1 MKFWF
6 EVLKERRIIMASYR
20 ELKPNKNGKP
30 RIEIT
35 VELGYDDKGKRIR
48 KYKTVTLNN
57 LTERAIK
64 KAITEME
71 IQVANESTISLEK
84 ITFAQFTER
93 WMNMYVKVDLTV
105 KSRNSYESY
114 LKNGILESL
123 GSLQMDKIKT
133 FHIVQFFTK
142 QKKEN
147 KKSLSGKCM
156 VLKSIFSTAVKWQV
170 IETNPMNGV
179 ERPSRSKRYKEIE
192 FYDEE
197 QLKLL
202 LKKTKEMYPKHALQ
216 IKLAAL
222 AGLRMSE
229 IAGIRHECLN
239 FVNNTI
245 LIDSTLQYDKED
257 KNFFLGPTKTKRP
270 RTVNV
275 PAELMR
281 EIKQYVKDHK
291 KLQLASGEAWKPM
304 KDDKGTPINLL
315 FTKTNGFPSHP
326 DSMSGRWREIV
337 ERHNL
342 PKLTFHGLRHTYA
355 SFMVSK
361 NVNFKII
368 QEQLGHVNIQETV
381 NTYSHL
387 TIKDKEKATDFFDS
401 IL

>member
-1 MKFWF
+1 
-6 EVLKERRIIMASYR
+6 
-20 ELKPNKNGKP
+20 
-30 RIEIT
+30 
-35 VELGYDDKGKRIR
+35 
-48 KYKTVTLNN
+48 
-57 LTERAIK
+57 
-64 KAITEME
+64 
-71 IQVANESTISLEK
+71 
-84 ITFAQFTER
+84 
-93 WMNMYVKVDLTV
+93 
-105 KSRNSYESY
+105 
-114 LKNGILESL
+114 
-123 GSLQMDKIKT
+123 MDKIKT

-147 KKSLSGKCM
+147 KKSLPGKCM

-387 TIKDKEKATDFFDS
+387 TMKDKEKATDFFDS

>member
-1 MKFWF
+1 
-6 EVLKERRIIMASYR
+6 
-20 ELKPNKNGKP
+20 
-30 RIEIT
+30 
-35 VELGYDDKGKRIR
+35 
-48 KYKTVTLNN
+48 
-57 LTERAIK
+57 
-64 KAITEME
+64 
-71 IQVANESTISLEK
+71 
-84 ITFAQFTER
+84 
-93 WMNMYVKVDLTV
+93 
-105 KSRNSYESY
+105 
-114 LKNGILESL
+114 
-123 GSLQMDKIKT
+123 
-133 FHIVQFFTK
+133 
-142 QKKEN
+142 
-147 KKSLSGKCM
+147 
-156 VLKSIFSTAVKWQV
+156 
-170 IETNPMNGV
+170 MNGV

-229 IAGIRHECLN
+229 IAGIRNECLN

-281 EIKQYVKDHK
+281 EIKQYAKDHK